1 MMNKFDSK
9 SFFNDSTYRF
19 GDDDDIIV
27 MENINKV
34 PSEAV
39 SLDKYGI
46 LVFCIKGRVQ
56 FDYDGV
62 LINLNENDFFL
73 YQAHSV
79 VSNFMASSDCNCRL
93 IWFTR
98 SELWNINLY
107 AGTSLYDLTQLKLS
121 PIVHLTDNDVE
132 LLDSYFKL
140 LCKRMKDLSPSLH
153 SSIVRSLLG
162 TMMLELL
169 SMMRRVITHN
179 SGSLPDA
186 AGTSTHKKVLV
197 DKFIRMVEQ
206 SDGRVRKVDDFANRL
221 NITSKYLSK
230 IVKEV
235 LNRNPSVYIQ
245 LFTMKAIENRLRLT
259 DMTMQEIANDL
270 NFPNPSFFS
279 KFFREHSGMTPQE
292 YRLKHQGVK

>member
-1 MMNKFDSK
+1 MNNFDYRTL
-9 SFFNDSTYRF
+9 FDEGTYVL
-19 GDDDDIIV
+19 GDDDNIIV
-27 MENINKV
+27 MENINKL

-39 SLDKYGI
+39 SLDNYGI
-46 LVFCIKGRVQ
+46 LVFCIKGRLQ

-62 LINLNENDFFL
+62 LINMKENDFFL

-79 VSNFMASSDCNCRL
+79 VCNFMSSSDCNCRL

-107 AGTSLYDLTQLKLS
+107 AETSLNDLTRLKLS
-121 PIVHLTDNDVE
+121 PIVHLTNDDVE
-132 LLDSYFKL
+132 LLDSYFNL
-140 LCKRMKDLSPSLH
+140 LFKRMKDLSPSLH

-169 SMMRRVITHN
+169 SMMRRTLTQN
-179 SGSLPDA
+179 SESLPDA

-197 DKFIRMVEQ
+197 DKFIRLVEQ

-245 LFTMKAIENRLRLT
+245 LFTMKAIEKRLRLT
-259 DMTMQEIANDL
+259 DMTMQEIAYDL
-270 NFPNPSFFS
+270 NFPNASFFS

-292 YRLKHQGVK
+292 YRIKYQGVK